1 MIDRRTVF
9 EIHRLKNL
17 SYSKRKI
24 ACELGLDRDTVKKYL
39 KHPEIV
45 VLPRLP
51 KISKLD
57 PYRDL
62 IDQFLESDPYV
73 KATVVL
79 QRLCEKGFDG
89 EISIVR
95 DYLRKKRGKINNR
108 EPFIRFESP
117 PGKQM
122 QIDWGHFGSLTYG
135 NTRRKLYAMAVVEC
149 YSRMLYVEFTH
160 SQKQESL
167 HQALLNSF
175 EFFGGTPDEIV
186 VDNMLTAVTERVGRL
201 IRFNDAFLDF
211 LRVFKI
217 VPFACNVRAPY
228 EKGKIERTIGYIRQ
242 NFWPLRTFTDHDD
255 VQNQANQ
262 WRDSIANVRVHQTT
276 GELPIDRFA
285 KVNLRPLPELLP
297 DCREVCSLKVY
308 KDFAVKFDANSYTV
322 PPRAIGKLVTL
333 KANRTTITIY
343 DQEKTL
349 ATHTRC
355 WDRKKRIEL
364 PSHQEQ
370 VKKMRRKLWQ
380 DRDIVAFISLG
391 HEAEDYLK
399 ALADAGQPIKKNIGR
414 LLSLK
419 DEYGAFSLIYAI
431 KKALQYKAYG
441 ADYIENI
448 LYQEMTPQKHHQ
460 AVKLKEHALNR
471 IRLTEPSLADYD
483 SYVLTKRRTY
493 DDEDRS

>member
-9 EIHRLKNL
+9 EIHRLNNL
-17 SYSKRKI
+17 GYSTRKI
-24 ACELGLDRDTVKKYL
+24 ARELGLDRDTVRKYL
-39 KHPEIV
+39 KHPESV
-45 VLPRLP
+45 VLPKLSRT
-51 KISKLD
+51 SKLD
-57 PYRDL
+57 PYSDL

-73 KATVVL
+73 KAPVVL
-79 QRLCEKGFDG
+79 QRLCENGFDG

-108 EPFIRFESP
+108 EAFIRFESP

-135 NTRRKLYAMAVVEC
+135 STRRKLYAMAVVEC
-149 YSRMLYVEFTH
+149 HSRMLYVEFTH
-160 SQKQESL
+160 SQNQEFL

-186 VDNMLTAVTERVGRL
+186 VDNMLTAVTERVGRV

-255 VQNQANQ
+255 VQNQANH

-276 GELPIDRFA
+276 GEVPIDRFD
-285 KVNLRPLPELLP
+285 KVNLKPLPELLP
-297 DCREVCSLKVY
+297 DCRQVCSLKVY

-322 PPRAIGKLVTL
+322 PPRAIGKLITL

-343 DQEKTL
+343 DQEKTI
-349 ATHTRC
+349 AAHSRC

-364 PSHQEQ
+364 PSHKEQ

-391 HEAEDYLK
+391 HKAEDYLN
-399 ALADAGQPIKKNIGR
+399 ALADAGQPIKKNIAR

-419 DEYGAFSLIYAI
+419 DEYGAFSLIHAI
-431 KKALQYKAYG
+431 KRALQYKAYG

-448 LYQEMTPQKHHQ
+448 LYQEMTPQKYHQ
-460 AVKLKEHALNR
+460 VVKLKDHALNR

-483 SYVLTKRRTY
+483 SYALIKRRSN
-493 DDEDRS
+493 DKDRS

>member
-17 SYSKRKI
+17 GFAKRKI
-24 ACELGLDRDTVKKYL
+24 ARELGLDRDTVRKYL
-39 KHPEIV
+39 KHPERV
-45 VLPRLP
+45 VLPKLLRT
-51 KISKLD
+51 SKLD

-73 KATVVL
+73 KAPVVL
-79 QRLCEKGFDG
+79 QRLCENGFDG
-89 EISIVR
+89 KISIVR

-108 EPFIRFESP
+108 KSFIRFESP

-167 HQALLNSF
+167 HQVLLNAF

-186 VDNMLTAVTERVGRL
+186 VDNMLTAVTERLGRV

-217 VPFACNVRAPY
+217 VPFACNVRAPH
-228 EKGKIERTIGYIRQ
+228 EKGKIERAIGYIRQ
-242 NFWPLRTFTDHDD
+242 NFWPLRKFTDQDD

-262 WRDSIANVRVHQTT
+262 WRDNIANVRVHQTT
-276 GELPIDRFA
+276 GEVPIDRFA
-285 KVNLRPLPELLP
+285 RVNLRPLPEPLP

-308 KDFAVKFDANSYTV
+308 KDFAVKFDGNTYTV
-322 PPRAIGKLVTL
+322 PPRVIGKLVTL

-343 DQEKTL
+343 DQEKRL
-349 ATHTRC
+349 AAHTRC
-355 WDRKKRIEL
+355 WERKKRIEL

-370 VKKMRRKLWQ
+370 VKKMSRKLWQ

-399 ALADAGQPIKKNIGR
+399 ALADAGQPVRKNIAR
-414 LLSLK
+414 LLSAK
-419 DEYGAFSLIYAI
+419 DEYGAFSLIQAI
-431 KKALQYKAYG
+431 KKALEYKAYG

-448 LYQEMTPQKHHQ
+448 LYQEMTPKRHHQ
-460 AVKLKEHALNR
+460 AVKVKDRALNR

-483 SYVLTKRRTY
+483 SYVLTKRKSSN
-493 DDEDRS
+493 DEDRN

>member
-1 MIDRRTVF
+1 MIDRQAVF
-9 EIHRLKNL
+9 EIHRLNNL

-39 KHPEIV
+39 EHPEIV

-57 PYRDL
+57 PYRDI

-95 DYLRKKRGKINNR
+95 DCLRKKRGKINNR
-108 EPFIRFESP
+108 EAFIRFESS

-211 LRVFKI
+211 LRLFKI
-217 VPFACNVRAPY
+217 VPFACNVRAPH

-242 NFWPLRTFTDHDD
+242 NFWPLRKFTDQDD
-255 VQNQANQ
+255 VQSQVNQ

-297 DCREVCSLKVY
+297 DCRQVCSLNVY
-308 KDFAVKFDANSYTV
+308 KDFAVKFDANTYTV

-333 KANRTTITIY
+333 KANQTTITIY

-349 ATHTRC
+349 AAHTRC

-364 PSHQEQ
+364 PSHKEQ

-380 DRDIVAFISLG
+380 DRDIVSFISLG
-391 HEAEDYLK
+391 HEAEDYLE
-399 ALADAGQPIKKNIGR
+399 AIASSGQPIKKNVTR
-414 LLSLK
+414 LLSFK
-419 DEYGAFSLIYAI
+419 DEYGALSLIYAI

-448 LYQEMTPQKHHQ
+448 LYQEMTPQKLHQ
-460 AVKLKEHALNR
+460 PVKLKDDALNR
-471 IRLTEPSLADYD
+471 IRLSEPCLADYD
-483 SYVLTKRRTY
+483 SYALIKRRNN
-493 DDEDRS
+493 DDEDHN